1 MDQLTEIRAALAA
14 AIDAPDLQVSAYP
27 LSAPEPPTAHIIP
40 AAVDYHTNFGSGDDV
55 GEDWSFR
62 VQVFLALVDD
72 LAAQQKADE
81 FLNDGRIRV
90 ALEADTTLGGVV
102 SDLIVDRAE
111 FRLWEPGGI
120 PMIGVE
126 YFLRILR

>member
-1 MDQLTEIRAALAA
+1 MDQLTEMRRLLAA
-14 AIDAPDLQVSAYP
+14 AIDAPDLQVTPYP
-27 LSAPEPPTAHIIP
+27 LSAPEPPTAHIVP
-40 AAVDYHTNFGSGDDV
+40 DAVDYHTTFGGSDA

-81 FLNDGRIRV
+81 FLNEGRIKE
-90 ALEADTTLGGVV
+90 ALEADPTLGGAV

-120 PMIGVE
+120 PMVGVE
-126 YFLRILR
+126 YHLRILR

>member
-1 MDQLTEIRAALAA
+1 MASLTEVRQ
-14 AIDAPDLQVSAYP
+14 AIADAVDAPDLQTTPYP
-27 LSAPEPPTAHIIP
+27 LSAPEPPTAHVVPDAI
-40 AAVDYHTNFGSGDDV
+40 DYHTSFGETDA
-55 GEDWSFR
+55 GEGWSFR

-72 LAAQQKADE
+72 LAAQQRADE
-81 FLNDGRIRV
+81 FINEGRIID
-90 ALEADTTLGGVV
+90 ALEADRTLGGLV

-126 YFLRILR
+126 YQLRILL